1 MEPTKKPHTPDADS
15 GQTSEAAGARQ
26 KHGFQAEVRELLKL
40 MIHSL
45 YSHRDIFLRELIS
58 NASDACDRLRFAA
71 IANSSLLAEDP
82 ELGIRVDADAAAGT
96 VTITDNGIGMTRE
109 EATTNLGTIARSG
122 TAEFFRGLSG
132 DEQKASQ
139 LIGQFGV
146 GFYSAFIVAE
156 RVEVRSRKAG
166 EPPSAGVRWESAA
179 DGEFTVERAA
189 LPTRG
194 TAVTLYLKS
203 DAREFADPFRL
214 RGLIHRYS
222 DHIGFPVRMR
232 KGEPREAAASE
243 RAGMRGPEARPG
255 MDISE
260 GEASL
265 EYEVVNQ
272 AKALWTLPRTEISDE
287 EHRQFYQYVA
297 HDFTDPL
304 AWSHNKVEGK
314 REYISLLYVPGRAP
328 FDLWQ
333 REAARGLKLY
343 VRRVFIMDDAEQ
355 FLPLYLRFIKGV
367 VDSSDLPLNV
377 SRELLQQDP
386 EVEAI
391 RSGLTR
397 RVLDLLA
404 RLMKEELEKYAV
416 FWKEF
421 GAVLKEGIAED
432 HANQAAILPL
442 LRFASTFKDDD
453 APTVSLADY
462 LARMKP
468 GQVRIYYLIAETL
481 AAARSSPAIERL
493 KERGIEVL
501 LLADRIDEWVMGHIE
516 SYEGKRFKDATRGD
530 LELGGL
536 ENDADRKQHDAE
548 LKESKGLLKR
558 IKDALGDRVTEVR
571 ISERLKDSPACL
583 VLGEHDLSEP
593 MRRILAAAGQK
604 VPEARPVLEV
614 NVGHP
619 LVKYLDGRTD
629 TGEFGE
635 LAQLLYDQAVLAEG
649 APLGNAAEYVQRLNR
664 LLVRL
669 AAPQGAAS

>member
-1 MEPTKKPHTPDADS
+1 MAPLDKPQTPEAQPGQANDAAQR
-15 GQTSEAAGARQ
+15 QT
-26 KHGFQAEVRELLKL
+26 HGFQAEVRELLKL

-45 YSHRDIFLRELIS
+45 YSHREIFLRELIS

-71 IANSSLLAEDP
+71 IANSALLAEDP
-82 ELGIRVDADAAAGT
+82 ELGVRVDADPAAGT
-96 VTITDNGIGMTRE
+96 VTVTDNGIGMTRE
-109 EATTNLGTIARSG
+109 EAIANLGTIARSG

-146 GFYSAFIVAE
+146 GFYSAFIVAD
-156 RVEVRSRKAG
+156 RAVVLSRKAG
-166 EPPSAGVRWESAA
+166 EPAASGVRWESAA
-179 DGEFTVERAA
+179 DGEFSVESVN
-189 LPTRG
+189 LPARG
-194 TAVTLYLKS
+194 TAVTLHLKA

-214 RGLIHRYS
+214 RGLIRRYS

-232 KGEPREAAASE
+232 K
-243 RAGMRGPEARPG
+243 
-255 MDISE
+255 E

-272 AKALWTLPRTEISDE
+272 AKALWTLPRSEITDE
-287 EHRQFYQYVA
+287 EYRQFYQYIA

-333 REAARGLKLY
+333 REGARGLRLY

-391 RSGLTR
+391 RSGLTK

-404 RLMKEELEKYAV
+404 RLMKEEPDKYAI

-421 GAVLKEGIAED
+421 GAVLKEGIAQD
-432 HANQAAILPL
+432 QANQPAILPL
-442 LRFASTFKDDD
+442 LRFASTSAGDDT
-453 APTVSLADY
+453 PTVSLADY
-462 LARMKP
+462 VARMKP
-468 GQVRIYYLIAETL
+468 GQERIYYVIAESI
-481 AAARSSPAIERL
+481 AAARASPAIERL

-536 ENDADRKQHDAE
+536 ASDADRKQHDEE

-558 IKDALGDRVTEVR
+558 IKDALGERVSEVR
-571 ISERLKDSPACL
+571 LSARLRESPAVL

-593 MRRILAAAGQK
+593 MRRILATAGQK
-604 VPEARPVLEV
+604 VPESRPVLEV
-614 NVGHP
+614 NVAHP
-619 LVKYLDGRTD
+619 LVKYLEGRTD
-629 TGEFGE
+629 PGEFRE
-635 LAQLLYDQAVLAEG
+635 LAQLLYDQAALAEG
-649 APLGNAAEYVQRLNR
+649 ASLANAAEYVQRLNR

-669 AAPQGAAS
+669 AAPQGGAT